1 MPHWN
6 PTLPPKCISCGSHLD
21 LLLKE
26 FNSNYDGEYGE
37 CVLWCRFCGT
47 VLKANSF
54 DPISQTDWKIP
65 DMLEIKRF

>member
-1 MPHWN
+1 MLEEN
-6 PTLPPKCISCGSHLD
+6 S
-21 LLLKE
+21 LLKE
-26 FNSNYDGEYGE
+26 NKYGQEYGE